1 MHYEKELLFFQRLI
15 ENFHLSFYLFS
26 EPFDSMPNLDLGL
39 RSLISPDNDYR
50 ASISKL
56 PDYCQPNK
64 IYRVCDEF
72 LCRYIFFRLPETE
85 KATFVSIG
93 PYTLTEVSSKTLL
106 ESAGRFSLPPELFP
120 QLEKYYRN
128 LPMVPNEHTLLT
140 ALNILGE
147 SIWGSMDN
155 FSVQNVK
162 EHITLDLEPVA
173 QRPSFKEP
181 KDAFI
186 SMQILE
192 KRYAE
197 ENRLIQAVTL
207 GQTHKA
213 EMIMSN
219 SSSRV
224 LEQRASNPIQ
234 NLKNY
239 MIILNT
245 LLRKA
250 AETGG
255 VHPLHIDSL
264 SSRFAFKIEQLTSE
278 NDFLALQKEMAHKYC
293 LLVKNHSMK
302 GHSLLIR
309 KVLTRIDSDLT
320 ADLSLKTQ
328 AELLNVN
335 SSYLSTL
342 FKKET
347 GYTLTEYVNR
357 KRMEHAIFL
366 LNSTNMQVQM
376 IAQYCGIPD
385 VNYFTKTFKKLVGK
399 TPKEYRDDISA
410 YK

>member
-26 EPFDSMPNLDLGL
+26 EPFDSVPNLDLGL